1 MNKDLDRK
9 VFINVPDFYVRDEF
23 FDKNSNAEID
33 ILIAKSIE
41 ILNKK
46 GYETRFCCS
55 GHLKKGKETCA
66 YITFKDFY
74 DDFPYLYGWELD
86 NSGQVENCGST
97 IRCFVKKPTYRK
109 LKRIHS
115 RLRDWCKK
123 LPKLN

>member
-9 VFINVPDFYVRDEF
+9 VFINVPNFYVRDEF

-55 GHLKKGKETCA
+55 GHLKK
-66 YITFKDFY
+66 
-74 DDFPYLYGWELD
+74 
-86 NSGQVENCGST
+86 
-97 IRCFVKKPTYRK
+97 VKKFV
-109 LKRIHS
+109 RI
-115 RLRDWCKK
+115 
-123 LPKLN
+123 